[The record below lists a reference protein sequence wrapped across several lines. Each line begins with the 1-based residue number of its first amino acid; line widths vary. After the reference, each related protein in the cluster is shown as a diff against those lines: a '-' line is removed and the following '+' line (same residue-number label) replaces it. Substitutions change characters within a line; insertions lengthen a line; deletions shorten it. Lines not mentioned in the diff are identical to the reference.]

1 MASQIK
7 QEEFNALMPLIVS
20 DLASMIAAKQNIS
33 EDETIK
39 LLYSS
44 KLYSLLEDEETKLW
58 HYSTNM
64 LYSLFVQEQTTG
76 TIVFPDV

>member
-20 DLASMIAAKQNIS
+20 DLASMIAAKQSIS
-33 EDETIK
+33 EDDTIK

-44 KLYSLLEDEETKLW
+44 ELYSLLEDEATKLW